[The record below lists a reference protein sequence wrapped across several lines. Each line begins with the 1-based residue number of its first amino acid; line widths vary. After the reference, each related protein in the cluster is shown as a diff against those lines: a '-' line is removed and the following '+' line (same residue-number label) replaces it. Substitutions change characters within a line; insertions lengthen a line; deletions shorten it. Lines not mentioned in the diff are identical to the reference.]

1 MLSTQKK
8 NQHLMWRA
16 GFGPAADQLEQLK
29 GVSPQQL
36 FKALQKASAKKPEYI
51 DVADSF
57 LQGLMMG
64 IEDAAKQSKKD
75 LGKEDR
81 KTIRQKQRD
90 SIKNLNIT
98 WLDEMVDSK
107 AQLREKLSLF
117 WHGHFASRNI
127 NVFYQQGILDV
138 IRKNA
143 LESFRDLLHGISKSA
158 AMLNFLN
165 ANQNRKGHPN
175 ENFAREVME
184 LFTLGRA
191 NYTEKDIKEAA
202 RAFTGWGANVKGEFV
217 FRKFQHD
224 DGTKTIFGKSGNFS
238 GEEVLDLLLEKK
250 QTAVFITQKV
260 YKYFVNENIDASK
273 IQWLA
278 DRFYK
283 NDYHVGKLMEDI
295 FTSDWFYDEKN
306 IGVRIKSPIELL
318 AGMQRMLPMELE
330 NKEALLLLQ
339 KVLGQML
346 FYPPNVAGWPGGK
359 SWIDSSTLMLRLRL
373 PQFIS
378 DKDDF
383 NIVPKNDDDQMMG
396 RTENEDMT
404 VKNEKGNKP
413 YGKLGK
419 PIKADIDWSAY
430 TKSFENISREDL
442 TTALTDVLFQTK
454 TKLPALSIKNFVDDS
469 GRENFIKTATIQLMS
484 TPEYQMC

>member
-1 MLSTQKK
+1 
-8 NQHLMWRA
+8 MWRA
-16 GFGPAADQLEQLK
+16 GFGPAAAQLEQLK
-29 GVSPQQL
+29 EISPQQL
-36 FKALQKASAKKPEYI
+36 FKALQKASAKKPGYI
-51 DVADSF
+51 DVADNY
-57 LQGLMMG
+57 LKGLMMG
-64 IEDAAKQSKKD
+64 IDDAGKQSKKD
-75 LGKEDR
+75 LEKEDK

-90 SIKNLNIT
+90 SIQNLNLT
-98 WLDEMVDSK
+98 WLDEMVIGD

-138 IRKNA
+138 IRSNA

-191 NYTEKDIKEAA
+191 NYTENDIKEAA
-202 RAFTGWGANVKGEFV
+202 RAFTGWGANAKGEFV

-224 DGTKTIFGKSGNFS
+224 DGTKTIFGKTGNFS
-238 GEEVLDLLLEKK
+238 GEDVLNLLLDKK
-250 QTAVFITQKV
+250 QTAGFITQKV

-283 NDYHVGKLMEDI
+283 NEYHIGKLMEDI

-318 AGMQRMLPMELE
+318 TGMQRMLPMELDNPE
-330 NKEALLLLQ
+330 TLLLLQ
-339 KVLGQML
+339 RVLGQML

-373 PQFIS
+373 PQLIS
-378 DKDDF
+378 DNDDF
-383 NIVPKNDDDQMMG
+383 NIVPKSDDDQMMG
-396 RTENEDMT
+396 RMDSEEMAI
-404 VKNEKGNKP
+404 KKGKAKKGA
-413 YGKLGK
+413 GKLGK
-419 PIKADIDWSAY
+419 PIQADIDWSAY
-430 TKSFENISREDL
+430 TKNFESIPRENL
-442 TTALTDVLFQTK
+442 TTALTDALFQTN
-454 TKLPALSIKNFVDDS
+454 TKLTTAGIKSFVDES